1 MDADDIIKGY
11 DVFVMV
17 FYVYSNSK
25 YQNDVSKRVASWMGI
40 NFTTFWMA
48 VKGPRLQAVDQK
60 DDENVAVDPEA
71 MDQLAKK
78 PVVLRPVGCRFYQ
91 FAF

>member
-1 MDADDIIKGY
+1 
-11 DVFVMV
+11 
-17 FYVYSNSK
+17 
-25 YQNDVSKRVASWMGI
+25 
-40 NFTTFWMA
+40 MA
-48 VKGPRLQAVDQK
+48 VKGPRLQAPE

>member
-1 MDADDIIKGY
+1 
-11 DVFVMV
+11 
-17 FYVYSNSK
+17 
-25 YQNDVSKRVASWMGI
+25 
-40 NFTTFWMA
+40 MA

>member
-25 YQNDVSKRVASWMGI
+25 YQNDVSKRVAS
-40 NFTTFWMA
+40 
-48 VKGPRLQAVDQK
+48 
-60 DDENVAVDPEA
+60 
-71 MDQLAKK
+71 
-78 PVVLRPVGCRFYQ
+78 
-91 FAF
+91 

>member
-1 MDADDIIKGY
+1 
-11 DVFVMV
+11 
-17 FYVYSNSK
+17 
-25 YQNDVSKRVASWMGI
+25 
-40 NFTTFWMA
+40 MA

-78 PVVLRPVGCRFYQ
+78 PVVLRPVGCQFYQ